1 MLSSENTGVPARTV
15 ERLVLYRRLLN
26 GLTEQGV
33 EFIHS
38 HEIAEKANNSAAQ
51 VRRDLMAIGYTGN
64 PARGYAVND
73 LVRSINGLFE
83 QKRDQKAA
91 LVGIGKLGRAIL
103 GYFALRQ
110 ARPRIVAAFD
120 SDPAKGQG
128 EFAGCPCYPVD
139 ALTSVIARDGIT
151 VGILTVP
158 ADFAQPV
165 TDLMLVA
172 GVRGILNFAP
182 TPLKTPAWAVVDNV
196 DIATKLEKV
205 AFFC

>member
-1 MLSSENTGVPARTV
+1 M
-15 ERLVLYRRLLN
+15 LYRRLLD
-26 GLTEQGV
+26 GLSEQGV

-51 VRRDLMAIGYTGN
+51 VRRDMMAIGYTGN
-64 PARGYAVND
+64 PARGYAVAD

-91 LVGIGKLGRAIL
+91 LVGIGKLGRALL
-103 GYFALRQ
+103 GYFAFRQ
-110 ARPRIVAAFD
+110 ARPRIIAAFD

-128 EFAGCPCYPVD
+128 EFAGCPCHPVD
-139 ALTSVIARDGIT
+139 ALTSVIAREGIT

-158 ADFAQPV
+158 AEAAQRM
-165 TDLMLVA
+165 TDLLLLA

>member
-1 MLSSENTGVPARTV
+1 MLTSENTLIPSKTV
-15 ERLVLYRRLLN
+15 ERLVLYRRLLD
-26 GLTEQGV
+26 GLAEQRV
-33 EFIHS
+33 ESIHS
-38 HEIAEKANNSAAQ
+38 HELAEKANNSAAQ

-64 PARGYAVND
+64 PAHGYSVAD
-73 LVRSINGLFE
+73 LVKGINGLFE
-83 QKRDQKAA
+83 NKRDRKAA

-103 GYFALRQ
+103 AYFALRQ
-110 ARPRIVAAFD
+110 ARPQIVAAFD

-139 ALTSVIARDGIT
+139 ALTSVIAREGIT
-151 VGILTVP
+151 VGILTLP
-158 ADFAQPV
+158 AEAAQQV
-165 TDLMLVA
+165 TDLMLAA

-182 TPLKTPAWAVVDNV
+182 TPLKTPAWVVVDHV